1 MTKIYR
7 TTGSKRI
14 SVIISDNK
22 GRYLVVRT
30 DNDSERS
37 LEFPGFSEANYD
49 FPEEQ
54 RENLINKEFEKILGI
69 TIDELVLIEVFTDWE
84 YPLGHYIFV
93 GNISSGVPSKIKYK
107 NIYWKKLED
116 IDDAELNIYGLQVYQ
131 KLSECTYC
139 RALHSKKDK
148 LDDFFDR
155 FMIHDAGE
163 LVVKAIKEAGGN
175 DSVSK
180 VCTRYYLSH
189 LRAIMVEDENR
200 KKNSTIQNYLK
211 LYKREDLAEEV
222 EDLLQIR
229 IAESMTLRDLIKTIV
244 DRQIAHYDAVSK
256 EEIKFKEDL
265 ERLFLEEGPIPLT
278 QFVEYIEEFVVSL
291 VMEMWFYAGE
301 LGVDISDTGLDFS
314 VAQGQYR
321 DELLYKIQMM
331 FVEEVVE

>member
-22 GRYLVVRT
+22 GKYLVVRT

-37 LEFPGFSEANYD
+37 LEFPGFSEANYE

-54 RENLINKEFEKILGI
+54 REDLINKEFGKILGI

-93 GNISSGVPSKIKYK
+93 GNISSGVPAKIKYK

-116 IDDAELNIYGLQVYQ
+116 IDDTELNIYGLQVYQ

-148 LDDFFDR
+148 LDDFFKK
-155 FMIHDAGE
+155 FMLHDAGM
-163 LVVKAIKEAGGN
+163 LVIEAINESSRNA
-175 DSVSK
+175 SVSK

-222 EDLLQIR
+222 DDLLQIQV
-229 IAESMTLRDLIKTIV
+229 AENMVLWDLIKTIV
-244 DRQIAHYDAVSK
+244 DKQIAHYDAVSN
-256 EEIKFKEDL
+256 EEIKFREQL
-265 ERLFLEEGPIPLT
+265 ENLFLEDGPVPLT
-278 QFVEYIEEFVVSL
+278 QFVEYIEAFIVSL

-301 LGVDISDTGLDFS
+301 LGVHISDTGLE
-314 VAQGQYR
+314 VAIWQSRYR
-321 DELLYKIQMM
+321 EELLYKIQML
-331 FVEEVVE
+331 FVKEVVQ